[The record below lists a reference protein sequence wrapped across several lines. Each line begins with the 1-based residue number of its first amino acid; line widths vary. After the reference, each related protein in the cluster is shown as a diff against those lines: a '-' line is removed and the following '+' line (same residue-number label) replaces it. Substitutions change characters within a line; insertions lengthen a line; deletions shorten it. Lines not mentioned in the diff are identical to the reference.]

1 MGVHLTQWEERI
13 VEVIHYQ
20 DSTDK
25 MKLVIMGWKI

>member
-1 MGVHLTQWEERI
+1 MQWEART